1 MQITCTAGAGEK
13 RLKPVM
19 QITCTAGAGEKR
31 LKPVMQ
37 ITCTAG
43 AGEKRLFASR
53 LIHPPYDHHNH

>member
-31 LKPVMQ
+31 
-37 ITCTAG
+37 
-43 AGEKRLFASR
+43 
-53 LIHPPYDHHNH
+53 